1 MSVLNIISAVF
12 FITSAQLSLAAEP
25 VEQPNWQAVF
35 SKFNAKGTLVVL
47 DERVTPAQLLVFN
60 PERAGRRMSPASTF
74 KIPHSLMALDAGVLK
89 DEFQLFRWDGV
100 ERSFAGH
107 NQDQNLRSAMRT
119 SAIWVY
125 EIFAKQIGEKRAG
138 EYLRKIGY
146 GNANP
151 STDKGTYW
159 VDGKLA
165 ISAYEQIEFV
175 KKLYLNQLP
184 FSKEHQLLVKDMMIN
199 QADKEWILRAK
210 TGWEGRFGWWVGY
223 VEWQAG
229 PVFFALNIDTPE
241 RMADL
246 YKREAIVR
254 DVLQS
259 IGALP
264 VTTAAQ

>member
-1 MSVLNIISAVF
+1 MSVLKIISAVF
-12 FITSAQLSLAAEP
+12 FITCAQLCLAAEP
-25 VEQPNWQAVF
+25 IEQANWQATF
-35 SKFNAKGTLVVL
+35 TKFNAKGTLVIA
-47 DERVTPAQLLVFN
+47 DERVTPAKLLVFN
-60 PERAGRRMSPASTF
+60 PERAKQRMSPASTF

-119 SAIWVY
+119 SALWVY

-138 EYLRKIGY
+138 EYLQKIGY

-165 ISAYEQIEFV
+165 ISAEEQIAFL

-184 FSKEHQLLVKDMMIN
+184 FAKEHQLLVKDMMIN
-199 QADKEWILRAK
+199 EAGKEWILRAK

-223 VEWQAG
+223 VEWPTG

-254 DVLQS
+254 DILQS
-259 IGALP
+259 MGALP
-264 VTTAAQ
+264 AATAKQ

>member
-1 MSVLNIISAVF
+1 MSVLKIISAVF
-12 FITSAQLSLAAEP
+12 FITCAQLCLAAGP
-25 VEQPNWQAVF
+25 IEQANWQATF
-35 SKFNAKGTLVVL
+35 TKFNAKGTLMIV
-47 DERVTPAQLLVFN
+47 DERVTPAKLLVFN
-60 PERAGRRMSPASTF
+60 PERAKQRMSPASTF

-119 SAIWVY
+119 SALWVY

-138 EYLRKIGY
+138 EYLQKIGY

-165 ISAYEQIEFV
+165 ISAEEQIAFLQ
-175 KKLYLNQLP
+175 KLYLNQLP

-199 QADKEWILRAK
+199 EAGKEWILRAK

-223 VEWQAG
+223 VEWPTG

-254 DVLQS
+254 DILQS
-259 IGALP
+259 LGALP
-264 VTTAAQ
+264 AARAE

>member
-1 MSVLNIISAVF
+1 MSVLKIISAVF
-12 FITSAQLSLAAEP
+12 FITCAQLCLAAVP
-25 VEQPNWQAVF
+25 IEQANWQATF
-35 SKFNAKGTLVVL
+35 TKFNAKGTLVIA
-47 DERVTPAQLLVFN
+47 DERVTPAKLLVFN
-60 PERAGRRMSPASTF
+60 QERAKQRMSPASTF

-119 SAIWVY
+119 SALWVY

-138 EYLRKIGY
+138 EYLQKIGY

-165 ISAYEQIEFV
+165 ISAEEQIAFL

-184 FSKEHQLLVKDMMIN
+184 FAKEHQLLVKDMMVN
-199 QADKEWILRAK
+199 EAGKEWILRAK

-223 VEWQAG
+223 VEWPTG

-254 DVLQS
+254 DILQS
-259 IGALP
+259 MGALP
-264 VTTAAQ
+264 AATAKQ